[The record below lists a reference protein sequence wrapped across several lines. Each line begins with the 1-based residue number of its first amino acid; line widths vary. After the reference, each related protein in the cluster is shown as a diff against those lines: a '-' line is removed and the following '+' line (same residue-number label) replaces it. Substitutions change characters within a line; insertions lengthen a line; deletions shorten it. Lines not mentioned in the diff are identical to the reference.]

1 MSENRPDDG
10 ERDDRAGRSI
20 YVTGIGVVSALGHSR
35 ESFRG
40 ALLSGET
47 AIALDPR
54 FADGTCRSVLA
65 ARVSRFD
72 PSAWISPMKL
82 RRMDGTGPLALVA
95 IQQAMDDARYTVTG
109 DGDDRAGVV
118 LGTYSAGGQAT
129 NEYLSAFFQGG
140 PTGAPALLF
149 NSTVAN
155 AAAGLA
161 GLEFKLRG
169 PNATISH
176 KEGSGL
182 AAVVTAVDLLRMG
195 RADAVAA
202 GGMDSVYDV
211 FFRAHDQFGVMN
223 PSTAPGAVT
232 APFGRCRR
240 GFVLG
245 EGGFC
250 LWLERGDRWRIRD
263 ASSHGELLGV
273 GAASAAVPLNAWPNR
288 PDQLV
293 RTMTMALDDA
303 GLSPA
308 EVDVVY
314 ASANGSRGLD
324 EVEASALAQVFGE
337 ARPVVTSIKGALGEF
352 GASGSAACAAALL
365 CGAAGKVPPIV
376 GLADI
381 DPAAQTLRLA
391 TTTMDSPG
399 PVVLVNSVASG
410 GALFSSVL
418 RIGG

>member
-1 MSENRPDDG
+1 MSENRPPDADG
-10 ERDDRAGRSI
+10 DDRAGGSI

-35 ESFRG
+35 ESFRD
-40 ALLSGET
+40 ALLAGET
-47 AIALDPR
+47 AIAPDAR
-54 FADGTCRSVLA
+54 FTDGTCRSVLA

-95 IQQAMDDARYTVTG
+95 IQHAMEDARYVVTG

-202 GGMDSVYDV
+202 GGMDSIYEV
-211 FFRAHDQFGVMN
+211 FFKAHDQFGVMN
-223 PSTAPGAVT
+223 PSTAAGAVT

-250 LWLERGDRWRIRD
+250 LWLERGDRWRTRD
-263 ASSHGELLGV
+263 ARSHGELLGL
-273 GAASAAVPLNAWPNR
+273 GAASAAIPLNAWPDR
-288 PDQLV
+288 PEPLV
-293 RTMTMALDDA
+293 RTMTMALEDA
-303 GLSPA
+303 GLRPA
-308 EVDVVY
+308 DVDVVY

-352 GASGSAACAAALL
+352 GACGSAACAAALL

-376 GLADI
+376 GLADV
-381 DPAAQTLRLA
+381 DPSAHTLRLA
-391 TTTMDSPG
+391 TTTMDAPG
-399 PVVLVNSVASG
+399 PLVLVNSVASG
-410 GALFSSVL
+410 GALFSCVL
-418 RIGG
+418 RVGR